1 MLSVHIPKFSLCFAH
16 YRHLWSQM
24 DEDSL
29 GRDDADSYWES
40 NPYNYMYGPG
50 PAYWDTTNQTHLG
63 VPPVG
68 PSTSSRHYPGSRTAV
83 DRESTT
89 TEIHVS
95 CRSLSQWS
103 LINAHTVQHLQ
114 LLYFLYKLHTYPL
127 VAFEGFMECLDVCPL
142 VNLADSC
149 MFLIFFAVQF

>member
-1 MLSVHIPKFSLCFAH
+1 MPYGIRIRNWRARVRDGCALLLAVNIPKFSLCFAY

-29 GRDDADSYWES
+29 GRDDADSYWGS

-50 PAYWDTTNQTHLG
+50 PAYWDTTYQTHLG

-68 PSTSSRHYPGSRTAV
+68 PSTSSWHYPGSRTAV

-89 TEIHVS
+89 IEIDVS

-103 LINAHTVQHLQ
+103 LINAHAVQHL
-114 LLYFLYKLHTYPL
+114 
-127 VAFEGFMECLDVCPL
+127 
-142 VNLADSC
+142 
-149 MFLIFFAVQF
+149 